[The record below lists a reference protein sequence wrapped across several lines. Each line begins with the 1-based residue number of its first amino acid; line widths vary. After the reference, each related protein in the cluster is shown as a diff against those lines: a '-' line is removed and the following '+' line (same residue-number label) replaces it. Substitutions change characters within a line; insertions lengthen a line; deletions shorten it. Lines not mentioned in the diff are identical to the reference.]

1 MEKYNCQYL
10 FGLIND
16 ISLRNIYYGK
26 VIFSYRSLI
35 LNGFFFKKYSVFCV
49 IIQLL
54 YNNNCIIIVAV
65 MAVAVK
71 GALHVNE
78 NNS

>member
-16 ISLRNIYYGK
+16 TSLRNIYYGK
-26 VIFSYRSLI
+26 VIPLGQLFWMDFFLK
-35 LNGFFFKKYSVFCV
+35 FFFLCYY
-49 IIQLL
+49 QL
-54 YNNNCIIIVAV
+54 IVAV

-71 GALHVNE
+71 GALHLNE
-78 NNS
+78 SNS